1 MSSTNKTPSPLHDFE
16 LHKFISVHFQGVV
29 ISSTENPEAPSIQG
43 QGVIVFFKQQKE
55 GKCPTRQAVGLAQT
69 SPTDGAAFAVFNDD
83 VTLSKDSDGETK
95 AEVYDEKHEIFFWL
109 LTIVT
114 DFHLKWDEILFI
126 A

>member
-1 MSSTNKTPSPLHDFE
+1 M
-16 LHKFISVHFQGVV
+16 
-29 ISSTENPEAPSIQG
+29 
-43 QGVIVFFKQQKE
+43 
-55 GKCPTRQAVGLAQT
+55 AQT